1 MNIDDN
7 LIKTKIFDSGGQE
20 RFKDINKLLYR
31 GTHAFFLMYDITN
44 LESFENIKLFFLSIK
59 ECMDAVIIL
68 LGSKCD
74 LKDNTEVS
82 KAEGKKFAD
91 ENGFIF
97 MEISAKLNINIT
109 EAYLALT
116 NKLMN
121 SRKEGKNRE
130 SIILKNISKNEK
142 KKCC

>member
-1 MNIDDN
+1 
-7 LIKTKIFDSGGQE
+7 
-20 RFKDINKLLYR
+20 
-31 GTHAFFLMYDITN
+31 
-44 LESFENIKLFFLSIK
+44 
-59 ECMDAVIIL
+59 MDAVIIL